1 MTARNAEIKRRND
14 QEKTTMQQSRIPIV
28 IAIVVLAAA
37 LLVCGGG
44 DVAGTLVWDQPLDA
58 AGRLT
63 CTPGYRLTVDTAGRP
78 FCQETRR

>member
-1 MTARNAEIKRRND
+1 VLAL
-14 QEKTTMQQSRIPIV
+14 TTMQQSRIPIV
-28 IAIVVLAAA
+28 IAIVVLAVA
-37 LLVCGGG
+37 LLACGG

-78 FCQETRR
+78 FCQETR

>member
-1 MTARNAEIKRRND
+1 
-14 QEKTTMQQSRIPIV
+14 MQQSRIPIV

-44 DVAGTLVWDQPLDA
+44 DVAGKLVWDQPLDA

-63 CTPGYRLTVDTAGRP
+63 CTPGPGYRLTVDTAGRP
-78 FCQETRR
+78 FCQETR